1 MQSYFGFRQFI
12 KISTG
17 VMGLGSRPLN
27 PCPGIGSDVT
37 SFSFFPQTLS
47 GKVNP
52 AFSDFQVL
60 QNKTPG

>member
-17 VMGLGSRPLN
+17 LMGLSSRPLN
-27 PCPGIGSDVT
+27 PGPGIASDVT

-47 GKVNP
+47 GKVNWH
-52 AFSDFQVL
+52 FWHSDWQKGIML
-60 QNKTPG
+60 